1 MWAIFKLTWHK
12 IRVIGEEGTSIEKMP
27 LWRFG
32 LLLGIIMLNT
42 GPQGLVAPRDK
53 RICKYL
59 SDTNLV
65 PQVIPG

>member
-53 RICKYL
+53 RIC
-59 SDTNLV
+59 T
-65 PQVIPG
+65 